1 MRNRDTSLQSTARS
15 FEKVKTAEID
25 WSKWEEL
32 IEHKDLIKT
41 LRAFHEQQMAILDKV
56 GQSNHA
62 EAVKSLTQGWEL
74 YEGAVEECKDAV
86 QASEEIVRNGARA
99 LYISFHNPPVSHL
112 TQTEWLD
119 TDQYWQAFVEKHM
132 YYSNYLNTLTE
143 DPESKEYDQAVEADA
158 MRKWTTWDSRN
169 VVKYNN
175 KLLYQRP
182 SYEYY
187 DLYRAPLIEHMIF
200 YLAKTGGDARMF
212 PELMPHQWMCEIYA
226 NRFEVMDVLQKRRR
240 AMQEKTL
247 ARELP
252 LEFTPHDME
261 HDGESYYEQWIQR
274 ENEIT
279 QLTVGR
285 LMGNYMF
292 LSEATPIQTQAA
304 LARIVSE
311 GKEGKFFS
319 LGDDVNA
326 VFFKPTTLATEEVD
340 PLVAFNTWS
349 EYLRSTGRIMNPG
362 YAQILTVF
370 HRTLASRKPGL
381 NGRWFTAPNESQ
393 AEAFLRR
400 LKAEDPARQIYVDY
414 VAEMNER
421 WANAKEIPADKIR
434 DVVKDKEAKYHLECA
449 EYENLVNEVRGA
461 APGSSSTGGKH

>member
-1 MRNRDTSLQSTARS
+1 MKNRDNTLQAQVRAPTAD
-15 FEKVKTAEID
+15 KTTEID

-41 LRAFHEQQMAILDKV
+41 LRSFHEQQMAILDKA
-56 GQSNHA
+56 GLSNHQD
-62 EAVKSLTQGWEL
+62 AVKAQTQGWEI
-74 YEGAVEECKDAV
+74 YEAAVDECKDAV
-86 QASEEIVRNGARA
+86 RASEEIVRNGARA

-132 YYSNYLNTLTE
+132 YYSNYLNTLSE
-143 DPESKEYDQAVEADA
+143 DPESKEYDQGVEADA

-187 DLYRAPLIEHMIF
+187 DLYRAPLIEHMMF
-200 YLAKTGGDARMF
+200 YLVKTGGDARMF

-226 NRFEVMDVLQKRRR
+226 NRFEVVDVLQRRRR
-240 AMQEKTL
+240 ALQEKTL
-247 ARELP
+247 SRELP
-252 LEFTPHDME
+252 LELTPHDMD

-292 LSEATPIQTQAA
+292 LSEATPIQTESA
-304 LARIVSE
+304 LVRVLAE
-311 GKEGKFFS
+311 GEEGKFFS

-326 VFFKPTTLATEEVD
+326 VFFKPTKAETTEVD
-340 PLVAFNTWS
+340 PLSAFNVWS
-349 EYLRSTGRIMNPG
+349 DHLRMTGRKMNPG
-362 YAQILTVF
+362 YSQILTVF
-370 HRTLASRKPGL
+370 HRTLASRKEGL
-381 NGRWFTAPNESQ
+381 NGRWFTVPGESQ
-393 AEAFLRR
+393 ADAFLRR
-400 LKAEDPARQIYVDY
+400 LKRDDPARQIFVDY
-414 VAEMNER
+414 VAELKER
-421 WANAKEIPADKIR
+421 WAGAKEIPADKVLEI
-434 DVVKDKEAKYHLECA
+434 VKDKETKYRLESD
-449 EYENLVNEVRGA
+449 EYENLVNEARGS
-461 APGSSSTGGKH
+461 APAPSSPKH

>member
-1 MRNRDTSLQSTARS
+1 MRNRDSNLQSLARAHP
-15 FEKVKTAEID
+15 EGKTTDID
-25 WSKWEEL
+25 WSKWEAL

-56 GQSNHA
+56 GSSNHE

-74 YEGAVEECKDAV
+74 YEAAVEECNDAV
-86 QASEEIVRNGARA
+86 RASEEIVRNGARA

-158 MRKWTTWDSRN
+158 MRKWNTWDSRN

-200 YLAKTGGDARMF
+200 YLTKTGGDARMF
-212 PELMPHQWMCEIYA
+212 PELLPHQWMCEIYA
-226 NRFEVMDVLQKRRR
+226 NRFEVLDVLQRRRR

-247 ARELP
+247 SRELP
-252 LEFTPHDME
+252 LEFAPADMD

-292 LSEATPIQTQAA
+292 LSEATPIQTEAA
-304 LARIVSE
+304 LVRILAE
-311 GKEGKFFS
+311 GEAGEFFA

-326 VFFKPTTLATEEVD
+326 VFFKSNKTDEVD
-340 PLVAFNTWS
+340 PLVGFNVWADH
-349 EYLRSTGRIMNPG
+349 LRMTGRKMNPG
-362 YAQILTVF
+362 YSQILTVF
-370 HRTLASRKPGL
+370 HRTLASRKEGL
-381 NGRWFTAPNESQ
+381 NGRWFAAPGESQ
-393 AEAFLRR
+393 ADAFLRR
-400 LKAEDPARQIYVDY
+400 LKADDPARQVYVDY
-414 VAEMNER
+414 VSEMTER
-421 WANAKEIPADKIR
+421 WANAKEIPADK
-434 DVVKDKEAKYHLECA
+434 VLEAVKDKEAKYRLECE
-449 EYENLVNEVRGA
+449 EYENMVNEVRGA
-461 APGSSSTGGKH
+461 APGASAAKH